1 MVVDVIN
8 NSLLSLSPILGV
20 FLVGFLICVI
30 MGLVNK
36 KTLGTEHVKEVKKK
50 LQDLR
55 EKMLE
60 AQKSGDSSKANEYV
74 KQMLIINSKYMK
86 FMMKP
91 MMISLLLVI
100 LILPFIRGAYSGMTV
115 AIVPKTI
122 PVIGGIGLSWFWWYF
137 IVTFVLSLII
147 RKIIG
152 I

>member
-1 MVVDVIN
+1 MVDVIN
-8 NSLLSLSPILGV
+8 STLLSLSPILGV
-20 FLVGFLICVI
+20 FFAGFLICAI
-30 MGLVNK
+30 MALVNK
-36 KTLGTEHVKEVKKK
+36 RTLGKENVKEVKKK

-60 AQKSGDSSKANEYV
+60 AQKSGDLKKVNEYTN
-74 KQMLIINSKYMK
+74 KMLAINSQYMK

-91 MMISLLLVI
+91 MMVSLLLVI

-115 AIVPKTI
+115 AVIPKTL
-122 PVIGGIGLSWFWWYF
+122 PMIGGFELSWFWWYF
-137 IVTFVLSLII
+137 LVTFVLSIII

>member
-1 MVVDVIN
+1 MVVDVVN
-8 NSLLSLSPILGV
+8 SSLLNVSPILGV
-20 FLVGFLICVI
+20 FFAGFLICVI

-36 KTLGTEHVKEVKKK
+36 RTLGTEHVKEVKKK

-55 EKMLE
+55 GKMLE
-60 AQKSGDSSKANEYV
+60 AQKSGDTNKVNEYT
-74 KQMLIINSKYMK
+74 KKMLIINSQYMK

-91 MMISLLLVI
+91 MIVSLFLVI

-115 AIVPKTI
+115 AVVPKTI
-122 PVIGGIGLSWFWWYF
+122 PIIGGFELSWFWWYF
-137 IVTFVLSLII
+137 LVTLVLSMVI